1 MKKNFNR
8 ISVLFLSLFII
19 GTLPLFSQ
27 GSYQVFGNQL
37 ADDVELF
44 GALDNRLVYSDVIDN
59 GTFVWVSDGT
69 ENGTFQLEN
78 MGRQLVR
85 LVSKQE
91 GVWYFIERAGS
102 TYHLSVLTENSDS
115 LVSIYSKSGDRIE
128 YATYWNDHIYMAVE
142 SVINFSADDLIKLD
156 PVTGATELLF
166 TSDFGGMRGLGST
179 DANVMFIASMD
190 EGKILGKTDGTVANT
205 STVKILYPAGSE
217 FGTKVIME
225 SDGDKMFFAYH
236 PNNDPFNLWVSDGT
250 EAGTEILNT
259 YDHPSFG
266 TPDQPF
272 AFLDGKFYFVL
283 REDGAPSGTT
293 FELYVSDGT
302 VNGTFKLNPASSG
315 YLQPR
320 RLTVFNNKIYF
331 ASLSGNWRLMS
342 TDGTVAGTETVITSY
357 GYQDGSIGAAYD
369 IGMYND
375 SLVLR
380 ARNTEAGNEL
390 FISDGTL
397 EGTSLLSDIVPGTE
411 SGDPLQL
418 TQVGD
423 LLFFVSGFSNKTLWV
438 FDPNLQVSSVDETLV
453 EAFKVFPN
461 PALGA
466 LINVNM
472 TVSNK
477 IQSVDIEV
485 YDLSGKQLLV
495 ESGLPVNDGLFNYQM
510 SLDRLEEGIH
520 IITISTKN
528 KVIASERI
536 KILKK

>member
-438 FDPNLQVSSVDETLV
+438 FDPNLQISSVDETLV

>member
-1 MKKNFNR
+1 M
-8 ISVLFLSLFII
+8 

-37 ADDVELF
+37 DDDVELF

-59 GTFVWVSDGT
+59 STFVWVSDGT

-78 MGRQLVR
+78 MGRKLVR

-293 FELYVSDGT
+293 FELHVSDGT

-438 FDPNLQVSSVDETLV
+438 FDPNLQISSVDETLV

-466 LINVNM
+466 LINVKM

-495 ESGLPVNDGLFNYQM
+495 ESGLAVNDGLFNYQM

>member
-8 ISVLFLSLFII
+8 ISVLFLSLFIM

-37 ADDVELF
+37 DDDVELF

-59 GTFVWVSDGT
+59 STFVWVSDGT

-78 MGRQLVR
+78 MGRKLVR

-293 FELYVSDGT
+293 FELHVSDGT

-438 FDPNLQVSSVDETLV
+438 FDPNLQISSVDETLV

-466 LINVNM
+466 LINVKM

-495 ESGLPVNDGLFNYQM
+495 ESGLAVNDGLFNYQM